1 MGWLGVSSPR
11 FIEGLTNGKKLDRIQ
26 MSILRQLF
34 SGWKQEEIWY
44 SGKALSPVVMIP
56 VNLRFLISCCRK
68 NSVRDKVK
76 GKKWIYLKGKTL
88 HRQSVGRLR
97 RREPQHMV
105 TFYGL
110 GNFLGQWVGGLFQLF
125 WGRGEGFP
133 GIGPQPTFWP
143 CIIGLRIVMALVG
156 VSLPMLVYYNEC
168 FRFKVH
174 WKSNLPPSWT

>member
-68 NSVRDKVK
+68 NSVRDKVT
-76 GKKWIYLKGKTL
+76 GKKWIHLERNTL
-88 HRQSVGRLR
+88 HRQSLDHLR
-97 RREPQHMV
+97 RWEALRNGV
-105 TFYGL
+105 VSFYGWSTGSSVHGIFQARIL
-110 GNFLGQWVGGLFQLF
+110 EWGPFPSPGDLPDPGTEPRCLCIAGRFFTIWVT
-125 WGRGEGFP
+125 RE
-133 GIGPQPTFWP
+133 
-143 CIIGLRIVMALVG
+143 ALI
-156 VSLPMLVYYNEC
+156 E
-168 FRFKVH
+168 
-174 WKSNLPPSWT
+174 